1 MATPFTLGG
10 LLGTS
15 FGGGLSSLN
24 DLLTEEQRAAIQQQA
39 GLSAAAALLQAAGPS
54 TTPTSL
60 GQALGSAFTAG
71 QAGMQKGTE
80 SALTQMLTRQKLE
93 EAKRAQD
100 LQKRIAGIFDGG
112 QAPAGG
118 AITPQEALAA
128 PGMAAGPTVQRA
140 ALIGQPRTEAAGPQ
154 LSAAE
159 QRAQTYR
166 QIADLYA
173 ARGFSEDAKRYEDI
187 AERLAPSR
195 PEVVGA
201 PIKTKTGYVQYTKTG
216 QFIPVPK
223 DFEPVSKPTG
233 APEVRTDAATGR
245 QVLVQGYEDG
255 SYQTVPGYGPARKF
269 REIQRGG
276 SVVLIDENAI
286 PATGIEIS
294 KTLAPQI
301 VGGAET
307 GFFQVGGGRGGIPP
321 LSAPAAAP
329 APAAAAPAPA
339 APARAPA
346 AVAAPAAAPAAA
358 PTGPA
363 PVTTGLQPIIPG
375 TGKAFQNEKDM
386 RAEFTT
392 AVKPYVEL
400 SQAFQKIESAAKNP
414 SGAGDISLVY
424 GYMKVLDPGSVV
436 REGEF
441 ATAQNAGGVPDG
453 IRSLYNRALSGQRL
467 SESVR
472 TDFLSQAR
480 NLIESQRVL
489 SDDLVNRYKDLATQ
503 YNLNP
508 GRVVFDPFQRIKK
521 PEQIIEGA
529 TPATAPRPAA
539 SAASS
544 TRSARRFY
552 DQFNLIERD

>member
-1 MATPFTLGG
+1 MATSFNLGG
-10 LLGTS
+10 LLGTT

-39 GLSAAAALLQAAGPS
+39 GLAAAAALLQAAGPS

-71 QAGMQKGTE
+71 QAGLQRGTE

-100 LQKRIAGIFDGG
+100 LQKRIAGIFDGAA
-112 QAPAGG
+112 APGG
-118 AITPQEALAA
+118 TITPEQALAA

-154 LSAAE
+154 MSAAE
-159 QRAQTYR
+159 QQADIYR
-166 QIADLYA
+166 RLSNVYA
-173 ARGFSEDAKRYEDI
+173 VSGRSEEANRYLDM
-187 AERLAPSR
+187 AEKLAPTR
-195 PEVVGA
+195 QEVIGE
-201 PIKTKTGYVQYTKTG
+201 PIKTTTGWVQRTKTG
-216 QFIPVPK
+216 GFIQLPK
-223 DFEPVSKPTG
+223 EFQPVSKAVGEPQLVT
-233 APEVRTDAATGR
+233 EKSTGR
-245 QVLVQGYEDG
+245 QVLAQRYEDG
-255 SYQTVPGYGPARKF
+255 SYQTIEAFGPPRKLERIDTGGRIEFVDMSTVSPGTA
-269 REIQRGG
+269 
-276 SVVLIDENAI
+276 VA
-286 PATGIEIS
+286 
-294 KTLAPQI
+294 KTLAPQV
-301 VGGAET
+301 VGGAES
-307 GFFQVGGGRGGIPP
+307 GYYVVGGAAGRGVTPAP
-321 LSAPAAAP
+321 LRPGAAQAPATP
-329 APAAAAPAPA
+329 A
-339 APARAPA
+339 
-346 AVAAPAAAPAAA
+346 VTPAAAPAAPAATPAAA
-358 PTGPA
+358 PGAPA
-363 PVTTGLQPIIPG
+363 PVTTVLQPIIPG

-386 RAEFTT
+386 RSEFTT

-489 SDDLVNRYKDLATQ
+489 SDDLVNRYKELATQ

-508 GRVVFDPFQRIKK
+508 NRVVFDPFQRIKK
-521 PEQIIEGA
+521 PEELIRQA
-529 TPATAPRPAA
+529 TPPAPR
-539 SAASS
+539 ASS
-544 TRSARRFY
+544 PRGFY
-552 DQFNLIERD
+552 DRFGLIPRGD

>member
-1 MATPFTLGG
+1 MATSFNLGG
-10 LLGTS
+10 LLGTA

-39 GLSAAAALLQAAGPS
+39 GLAAAAALLQAGGPS

-71 QAGMQKGTE
+71 QAGLQKGTE

-154 LSAAE
+154 MSAAE
-159 QRAQTYR
+159 RQAEIYR
-166 QIADLYA
+166 RLSNVYA
-173 ARGFSEDAKRYEDI
+173 ASNKSEDANRYLDM
-187 AERLAPSR
+187 AEKLAPTR
-195 PEVVGA
+195 QEVIGE
-201 PIKTKTGYVQYTKTG
+201 PIKTTTGWVQRTKTG
-216 QFIPVPK
+216 GFIQLPK
-223 DFEPVSKPTG
+223 EFQPVSKAVGEPQLVT
-233 APEVRTDAATGR
+233 EKSTGR
-245 QVLVQGYEDG
+245 QVLAQRYEDG
-255 SYQTVPGYGPARKF
+255 SYQTIEAFGPPRKLERIDTGGRIEFVDMSTVSPGTA
-269 REIQRGG
+269 
-276 SVVLIDENAI
+276 LA
-286 PATGIEIS
+286 
-294 KTLAPQI
+294 KTLSPQV
-301 VGGAET
+301 VGGAES
-307 GFFQVGGGRGGIPP
+307 GYFVVGGAQGRSGVTPP
-321 LSAPAAAP
+321 TTAPAT

-346 AVAAPAAAPAAA
+346 TVAAPAAAPAAA
-358 PTGPA
+358 LAGPA

>member
-1 MATPFTLGG
+1 MATSFNLGG
-10 LLGTS
+10 LLGTA
-15 FGGGLSSLN
+15 FGGGLSSLS

-60 GQALGSAFTAG
+60 GQALGSSFMAG
-71 QAGMQKGTE
+71 QAGLQKGTE

-154 LSAAE
+154 MSAAE
-159 QRAQTYR
+159 RQAEIYR
-166 QIADLYA
+166 RLSNVYA
-173 ARGFSEDAKRYEDI
+173 ASGKSEDANRYLDM
-187 AERLAPSR
+187 AEKLAPTR
-195 PEVVGA
+195 QEVIGE
-201 PIKTKTGYVQYTKTG
+201 PIKTTTGWVQRTKTG
-216 QFIPVPK
+216 GFIQLPK
-223 DFEPVSKPTG
+223 EFQPVSKAVGEPQLVT
-233 APEVRTDAATGR
+233 EKSTGR
-245 QVLVQGYEDG
+245 QVLAQRYEDG
-255 SYQTVPGYGPARKF
+255 SYQTIEAFGPPRKLERIDTGGRIEFVDMSTVSPGTA
-269 REIQRGG
+269 
-276 SVVLIDENAI
+276 LA
-286 PATGIEIS
+286 
-294 KTLAPQI
+294 KTLSPQV
-301 VGGAET
+301 VGGAES
-307 GFFQVGGGRGGIPP
+307 GYFVVGGAQGRSGVTPP
-321 LSAPAAAP
+321 TTAPAP
-329 APAAAAPAPA
+329 APAAAAPAPT

-544 TRSARRFY
+544 ARSARRFY